1 MTTKFQQNANIAKP
15 RYLPKDEDGYTVF
28 DIGEGDGYAI
38 ENSQNTGLDEH
49 GSASPFSLI
58 VAEKA
63 QKCQAKSA
71 YSFAVSSFLG

>member
-1 MTTKFQQNANIAKP
+1 MLRVKRFFQIPNAQNAS
-15 RYLPKDEDGYTVF
+15 
-28 DIGEGDGYAI
+28 GDGYAI

-58 VAEKA
+58 VAGKA

-71 YSFAVSSFLG
+71 YSFANA

>member
-1 MTTKFQQNANIAKP
+1 MPRVKRFFQIPNAQKAS
-15 RYLPKDEDGYTVF
+15 D
-28 DIGEGDGYAI
+28 DGYAI